1 MFISCSCDTHAA
13 VTAGTHDPFMEVAP
27 RPKKLV
33 GQVDTWSVVWGAKT
47 GGMGGKKKVGQQLGK
62 SECGIAQLS

>member
-27 RPKKLV
+27 RPKKEKRNELLAN
-33 GQVDTWSVVWGAKT
+33 QELLLREFVD
-47 GGMGGKKKVGQQLGK
+47 K
-62 SECGIAQLS
+62 SDNTER